1 MPHVTAVF
9 VIDRTAPR
17 ALDLAGE
24 GGVDY
29 GGMTLWKTF
38 SGAIDG
44 SSVVE
49 MLYTTTP
56 RADVTFAGRG
66 YVAQERITGTVLG
79 RSGSFALLHISTVD
93 GTDPPVSKYV
103 ISPGS
108 GSGDLVGMSGVGLIT
123 IDDDGAHELHLD
135 YELG

>member
-1 MPHVTAVF
+1 MPHLSAAF

-17 ALDLAGE
+17 VLELAGD

-38 SGAIDG
+38 SGSIDG

-49 MLYTTTP
+49 MLFTTTP
-56 RADVTFAGRG
+56 RTDGTFAGRG
-66 YVAQERITGTVLG
+66 YVALERIIGIVDG
-79 RSGSFALLHISTVD
+79 RSGSFALLHVSTVD

-108 GSGDLVGMSGVGLIT
+108 GRGELVGISGVGLIT
-123 IDDDGAHELHLD
+123 IDDDGAHALHLD

>member
-1 MPHVTAVF
+1 VPHLSAAF

-17 ALDLAGE
+17 ALDVAGD
-24 GGVDY
+24 GSVDY

-49 MLYTTTP
+49 MLYTSTP
-56 RADVTFAGRG
+56 RTEGTFTGRG
-66 YVAQERITGTVLG
+66 YVALERITGIVDG

-93 GTDPPVSKYV
+93 GADPPLSKYV

-108 GSGDLVGMSGVGLIT
+108 GSGELVGISGVALIT
-123 IDDDGAHELHLD
+123 IDDDDAHALHLD
-135 YELG
+135 YELE